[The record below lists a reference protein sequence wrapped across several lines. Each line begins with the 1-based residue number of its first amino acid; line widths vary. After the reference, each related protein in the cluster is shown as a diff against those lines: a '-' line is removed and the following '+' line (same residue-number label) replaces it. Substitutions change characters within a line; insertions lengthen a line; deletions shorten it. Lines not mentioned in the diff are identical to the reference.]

1 MKPSYEQLE
10 AENAALK
17 KEVAELKALVA
28 QLLSRIADLE
38 SQLKQNSKNSSKPP
52 SSDQKPNTPRGQK
65 KERRSFHPGVSRE
78 LLPESEVTSRTEKR
92 IDTCPK
98 CHLAMK
104 ATGKV
109 VKWQQVELPMIKPLV
124 HQWELHESCCVHCK
138 DVIMPGLDKEETY
151 LLGPRLEG
159 FVNLCLGR
167 FRMGHRI
174 AREFV
179 AILLPN
185 VDLSQGLIAKIKR
198 RSAKALASPHQEI
211 MEQVLKEGQPI
222 HVDATGWRHMG
233 QNEHAVV
240 MRTDNWVAFTLI
252 KHQNKPTF
260 KALLSGRNL
269 HLVTDR
275 GLPAGG
281 VDARAHQH
289 CLTHLLRNIQGLAEH
304 SKTTTVEAG
313 QLGEIYDSLQQLF
326 IDKHRMNRGEI
337 SINTWRQYGYQLW
350 QQIEE
355 SVEEVLTS
363 KPGEKVARF
372 LRKMQKGWK
381 HFKVYLRGPDHP
393 MTNNPAEEA
402 LRSLVIARKLC
413 FGSRSEYGKDWRAA
427 IQSCVE
433 TLRRQGAS
441 ILDFISDAIRAY
453 RHGSSC
459 PNIRSF

>member
-1 MKPSYEQLE
+1 MKPSYEELE

-17 KEVAELKALVA
+17 KDVAELKALVT

-52 SSDQKPNTPRGQK
+52 SSDQKPNIPPVQR
-65 KERRSFHPGVSRE
+65 KEKRSFRPGASRQ

-109 VKWQQVELPMIKPLV
+109 VKWQQIELPKIKPHV
-124 HQWELHESCCVHCK
+124 HQWELHESCCLHCK
-138 DVIMPGLDKEETY
+138 EIAMPELDKEETY
-151 LLGPRLEG
+151 LLGPRLEA
-159 FVNLCLGR
+159 FINLCLGR
-167 FRMGHRI
+167 FRMGHRMV
-174 AREFV
+174 REFV
-179 AILLPN
+179 ATLLPN

-211 MEQVLKEGQPI
+211 MEQVLTEGKPI

-233 QNEHAVV
+233 KNEYAVV
-240 MRTDNWVAFTLI
+240 LKTHNWVAFTFI
-252 KHQNKPTF
+252 KHQNKTTF

-275 GLPAGG
+275 GLPAGE

-304 SKTTTVEAG
+304 SKTTIMETE
-313 QLGEIYDSLQQLF
+313 QLGEVYDSLQQLF
-326 IDKHRMNRGEI
+326 VDKHRMDRREI
-337 SINTWRQYGYQLW
+337 SINTWRQYGYQMW
-350 QQIEE
+350 QHIEGY
-355 SVEEVLTS
+355 VEEVLTR

-381 HFKVYLRGPDHP
+381 HFKAYLRSPDHP

-433 TLRRQGAS
+433 TLRRQGMS

-453 RHGSSC
+453 RYDSSC